1 MEFITQFFRT
11 YFLNTLTL
19 SQWAILLLVPP
30 AIIALYF
37 LKLRRQPLQVPSTY
51 LWSRAIEDLHV
62 NSLWQRLRKSLL
74 LLLQLLLVGLL
85 IFTLVRP
92 GWKGTELLGSRLIFM
107 IDTSASMSASDVS
120 PTRLD
125 SAKQQAIALIE
136 QMRTGDVAMVLSFSN
151 AAKVEQTFTDNRRL
165 LRQKV
170 ELISATNRG
179 SDLSEALRAASGL
192 ANPGQT
198 GDRNDARDV
207 QTAEA
212 QPATMYLFTDGGVPP
227 VQEFRMGNL
236 DAQHIKIGT
245 AAPRNIGIVAFST
258 DANPEKPDQIQAFAR
273 VENYGDEP
281 EKAVA
286 TLYLDN
292 AELDSQNVEVPP
304 RNPENKLPGSAGV
317 RFDMDSIE
325 NGVLRLELDI
335 KDQLLLDNKA
345 STVVNLPQ
353 PAKVLLVTPGNDSL
367 EIALA
372 TEEATKMA
380 AVVTKPPS
388 YLEDKVYLDAAADS
402 TFDLIIYDQ
411 CAPKQMPNCNTLF
424 IGRLPPAEGWK
435 AGPKAFPT
443 IVRDVN
449 QLHPLSQLLAMDNVQ
464 ILEGT
469 PLMPPPGSTQLM
481 GAYVGQGDAAEF
493 STVYAIGP
501 RAGYEDA
508 VLGFEIISADDK
520 GNATVNTDWSIRRSF
535 PVFVLNA
542 VKYLG
547 GVRTGLAM
555 PSIKPGAAATIRS
568 LTPVPVVTVRSPRG
582 EQFQVDKEA
591 QNRYV
596 FTRTEDLGVYE
607 VREGS
612 GQKVS
617 QKLAV
622 NLFDPRESNLFPNDL
637 TIDEVKIEAQTGKA
651 VSRKELWRWLLLG
664 AIGLLVFEWYVYNR
678 RVYL

>member
-1 MEFITQFFRT
+1 MDFFTQFFRN

-62 NSLWQRLRKSLL
+62 NSLWQKLRQSLL
-74 LLLQLLLVGLL
+74 LLLQLLLIFLL
-85 IFTLVRP
+85 LFTLIRP

-136 QMRTGDVAMVLSFSN
+136 QMKTGDVAMVLSFSN
-151 AAKVEQTFTDNRRL
+151 VAKVEQTFTDNRRL

-198 GDRNDARDV
+198 GDKENPNDV

-227 VQEFRMGNL
+227 VQKFRLGNL
-236 DAQHIKIGT
+236 EARHVKIGT
-245 AAPRNIGIVAFST
+245 EKPRNIGIVAFST
-258 DANPEKPDQIQAFAR
+258 DANPDKPGQIQAFAR

-292 AELDSQNVEVPP
+292 TELDSQNVEVPP
-304 RNPENKLPGSAGV
+304 RSTENKLPGSTGV
-317 RFDMDSIE
+317 RFEMESIE
-325 NGVLRLELDI
+325 NGVLRLELNI
-335 KDQLLLDNKA
+335 KDQLPLDNKA
-345 STVVNLPQ
+345 STVINLPQ
-353 PAKVLLVTPGNDSL
+353 PAKVLLITPGNDAL

-372 TEEATKMA
+372 TDEATKMA
-380 AVVTKPPS
+380 AVVVKPPS
-388 YLEDKVYLDAAADS
+388 YLEDKAYLDAAADG
-402 TFDLIIYDQ
+402 TYDLVIYDV
-411 CAPKQMPNCNTLF
+411 CTPKQMPNCNTLF
-424 IGRLPPAEGWK
+424 IGRLPPVEGWK
-435 AGPKAFPT
+435 AKPKSFPV
-443 IVRDVN
+443 IVRDIN
-449 QLHPLSQLLAMDNVQ
+449 QLHPLSQMLAMDNVL
-464 ILEGT
+464 IIEGT
-469 PLMPPPGSTQLM
+469 PLLPPPGSTQLM
-481 GAYVGQGDAAEF
+481 GAYIGQGADAEF
-493 STVYAIGP
+493 SNVYAIAP

-508 VLGFEIISADDK
+508 VLGFEIISAGEK
-520 GNATVNTDWSIRRSF
+520 GGSNTDWSIRRSF
-535 PVFVLNA
+535 PVFVINA

-555 PSIKPGAAATIRS
+555 PSIKPGAAATIRT
-568 LTPVPVVTVRSPRG
+568 LTSVPVVTVRSPRG
-582 EQFQVDKEA
+582 EQFTVPKEA
-591 QNRYV
+591 QNQYV
-596 FTRTEDLGVYE
+596 FTRTDDLGVYE

-612 GQKVS
+612 GDKVT

-622 NLFDPRESNLFPNDL
+622 NLFDPRESNLLPD
-637 TIDEVKIEAQTGKA
+637 DVKIEDNKVDAQAGKA
-651 VSRKELWRWLLLG
+651 VSRKEMWRWLLLG
-664 AIGLLVFEWYVYNR
+664 AIALLVFEWYVYNR
-678 RVYL
+678 RVYI